1 VQRHEIRS
9 LADLAGEGTRVL
21 TALVRDMHSGIAGR
35 VFDAVGPVSKPVQLI
50 HDATAAITYHVVDGA
65 VRGSLRGAGALAAEA
80 WSNDNDDTVQAHPRP
95 PARSRRSMESTGMSW
110 PTGGMDS
117 R

>member
-1 VQRHEIRS
+1 MQRHEIRS

-21 TALVRDMHSGIAGR
+21 TALIRDMHSGIAGR

-50 HDATAAITYHVVDGA
+50 HDATGDHLP
-65 VRGSLRGAGALAAEA
+65 RGRRRDPGIASWRRRIGCRG
-80 WSNDNDDTVQAHPRP
+80 
-95 PARSRRSMESTGMSW
+95 MEQ
-110 PTGGMDS
+110 